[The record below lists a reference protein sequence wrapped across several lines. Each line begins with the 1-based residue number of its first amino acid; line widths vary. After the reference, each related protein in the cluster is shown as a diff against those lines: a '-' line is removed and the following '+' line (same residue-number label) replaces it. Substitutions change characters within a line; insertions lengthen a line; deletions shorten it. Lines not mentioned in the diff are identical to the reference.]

1 MGKIMLNLV
10 KIYSSSVDSFKRRI
24 VKFLLYGKNDVR
36 ESIFISPYGVD
47 SNPIKD
53 MIALYGSTDEKG
65 SSVIIGYI
73 NKNSIAG
80 PGELRLF
87 STDGSGLEKSYAWLK
102 ADGSVEI
109 NGSTDNFVRYTA
121 LDSNL
126 QLQVTAINAELVKIA
141 AGIVAGGGAYTP
153 TFISLDISGSKIN
166 TVKTSL

>member
-1 MGKIMLNLV
+1 MLNLV
-10 KIYSSSVDSFKRRI
+10 KVYSSSVDSFKRRI

-36 ESIFISPYGVD
+36 ESIYVSPYGID
-47 SNPIKD
+47 SNPIQD

-80 PGELRLF
+80 TGELRLF
-87 STDGSGLEKSYAWLK
+87 STDANGVEKSYTWLK

-126 QLQVTAINAELVKIA
+126 QSQVTKINAELVKIA

-153 TFISLDISGSKIN
+153 TFITLDISGSKVDS
-166 TVKTSL
+166 VKTAI